1 MKHRASAA
9 FTLIELLVVIS
20 IIALL
25 IAILLPALSAARKS
39 ARNTE
44 CLSRMRSVAIAVT
57 AFEVDNKGFLPWSF
71 GGNAG
76 QQVRPGVIGDGF
88 YYTDYLEEYMA
99 VEEDRETDFYLC
111 PESTLEPGV
120 NEKRLSY
127 STFSSLLPNRQQTET
142 RVRVAN
148 VRRPTEIIAF
158 GDAAQN
164 SGNGSSGPN
173 FTGPFVGPYFD
184 RRLAEEAIVMP
195 EDQNAD
201 GLPAPNNGYHFR
213 FRHGS
218 NETANAGFID
228 GHAESFTFGEVQ
240 QKNFATEY

>member
-1 MKHRASAA
+1 MKRKQA

-25 IAILLPALSAARKS
+25 IAILLPALGAARKS
-39 ARNTE
+39 ARNAE
-44 CLSRMRSVAIAVT
+44 CLSRMRSVSIAVT
-57 AFEVDNKGFLPWSF
+57 AFEVDNKGFLPWSY
-71 GGNAG
+71 GGDAG
-76 QQVRPGVIGDGF
+76 RTVRPGVIGDGF
-88 YYTDYLEEYMA
+88 YYTDYLEDYMDVA
-99 VEEDRETDFYLC
+99 EDKETDFYLC

-127 STFSSLLPNRQQTET
+127 STFSNLLPNRQQTEK
-142 RVRVAN
+142 RVRVGN
-148 VRRPTEIIAF
+148 VSRPTEVIAF

-173 FTGPFVGPYFD
+173 FTGPYVGPYRD
-184 RRLAEEAIVMP
+184 PRQAETFIDMP
-195 EDQNAD
+195 DEFNAD

-218 NETANAGFID
+218 NQTGNAGFVD
-228 GHAESFTFGEVQ
+228 GHAESFTIGQVQ
-240 QKNFATEY
+240 QKNFATDY